1 MKWRI
6 EILSLCLVGTLWLSG
21 CVVLPIDGGTSAT
34 TVQRFNATGDLEGEG
49 VGFAGYFS
57 RPSQPGLFL
66 QLQSVREGAVGGQEL
81 PSLPS
86 GSASDA
92 IVATEQVGWCLTGGT
107 TWEARDDWTL
117 YGGLGLGYS
126 ESWAE
131 RFDPTLTA
139 GDNGYYHTSGGEDWA
154 VEATVGALW
163 AAGENWVIDVGYST
177 FSEAIFVG
185 LGYSG
190 P

>member
-1 MKWRI
+1 MSWRI
-6 EILSLCLVGTLWLSG
+6 GNFFIGLVGTLWMSG

-34 TVQRFNATGDLEGEG
+34 TVQSFKATGDLEGDG
-49 VGFAGYFS
+49 VGFAGYFN

-66 QLQSVREGAVGGQEL
+66 QLQSVRQGAVGGEEL
-81 PSLPS
+81 SSLPPGAS
-86 GSASDA
+86 SDA

-107 TWEARDDWTL
+107 TWEARENVTL
-117 YGGLGLGYS
+117 YGGLGLGYT
-126 ESWAE
+126 EKWTE
-131 RFDPTLTA
+131 RFDATLSS
-139 GDNGYYHTSGGEDWA
+139 GNNGYYHTSLGDDLA

-163 AAGENWVIDVGYST
+163 SAGESWVIDVGYST

-190 P
+190 S